1 MMILAFLV
9 SKKPLKPFFLG
20 LFILIF
26 SYSGGG
32 FLNILILIPFF
43 LIGYIKYKGYRFK
56 KINIFKS
63 AIIITLISV
72 VFIYKRDEIYNLMY
86 PILGRIDTI
95 FDINKHS
102 RMFIMIMP
110 FLWVLEGN
118 VINAL
123 FGYGP
128 NSYSYLSLTKFLP
141 NGNRVHTTSNSFYSD
156 TIFELGYVGFSVYIW
171 MFIRLIFT
179 SFKNIYNN
187 KNFFISMLLS
197 VHLAASS
204 IYRADFMQSRFWI
217 LLFII
222 VKLINNG
229 MDKQ

>member
-1 MMILAFLV
+1 
-9 SKKPLKPFFLG
+9 
-20 LFILIF
+20 
-26 SYSGGG
+26 
-32 FLNILILIPFF
+32 
-43 LIGYIKYKGYRFK
+43 
-56 KINIFKS
+56 
-63 AIIITLISV
+63 
-72 VFIYKRDEIYNLMY
+72 MY